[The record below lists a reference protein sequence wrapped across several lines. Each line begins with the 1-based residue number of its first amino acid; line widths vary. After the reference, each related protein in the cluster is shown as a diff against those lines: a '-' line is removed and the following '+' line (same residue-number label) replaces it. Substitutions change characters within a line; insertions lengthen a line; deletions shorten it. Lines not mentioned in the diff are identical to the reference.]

1 MGDTF
6 TKIIEKLSKDITNK
20 QTSLCIGTFDGVHSG
35 HKKLFSELIN
45 VSNKNRSLAVV
56 FVFKKRPREII
67 NEKLSRPYIL
77 PFENRLDKIKD
88 SSLKKVIEIDF
99 DKKLQ
104 NLSSEEFL
112 KTLKEKINLK
122 SLIASVNT
130 RIGRDQANGNDLA
143 NICKNLNI
151 DFHQIDMRADNKK
164 IISSSNISNLI
175 AEGNI
180 EEANSMLGENFY
192 FKGNVVQGKLIR
204 TGWDCADKLHLCEDG
219 ERNLFRTFRDKLSA
233 ERENKAGKIK
243 AQAILES
250 AGLTRA
256 WELSEQK
263 EHPNFKDHDIIVD
276 IVRKLIRRGD
286 ISEKQIEFLHKLVNA
301 CDNFHIVQ
309 AEREAAK
316 KVSQHLGT
324 VGEFHQFE
332 GTCLFQ
338 QEWETQWGWGGITV
352 LVDDFGN
359 KAVVFRILDCQKGDR
374 FRFEGKVKEHGNRDG
389 ENQTIFAGRFRKPV
403 NLSKAA

>member
-1 MGDTF
+1 MNNRT
-6 TKIIEKLSKDITNK
+6 DIFRPSVIKPDEFDFVAVDNCRED
-20 QTSLCIGTFDGVHSG
+20 SFEFLCV
-35 HKKLFSELIN
+35 LEQ
-45 VSNKNRSLAVV
+45 
-56 FVFKKRPREII
+56 REII
-67 NEKLSRPYIL
+67 R
-77 PFENRLDKIKD
+77 
-88 SSLKKVIEIDF
+88 
-99 DKKLQ
+99 
-104 NLSSEEFL
+104 
-112 KTLKEKINLK
+112 
-122 SLIASVNT
+122 SLIKNT
-130 RIGRDQANGNDLA
+130 GARFSSHNHGGTCH
-143 NICKNLNI
+143 ICGSHAQNTAVFLHRPTN
-151 DFHQIDMRADNKK
+151 
-164 IISSSNISNLI
+164 
-175 AEGNI
+175 
-180 EEANSMLGENFY
+180 
-192 FKGNVVQGKLIR
+192 KLIR

-250 AGLTRA
+250 AGLSRA

-263 EHPNFKDHDIIVD
+263 QHPNFKDHDIIVD

-352 LVDDFGN
+352 LVDDLGN
-359 KAVVFRILDCQKGDR
+359 KAVVFRILECQKGDR

-389 ENQTIFAGRFRKPV
+389 ENQTIFAGRFRKPA